1 MRRRK
6 SASKMPS
13 IFDEKVLLIDQDD
26 ALLAMKILAVVKNVQ
41 KYKCGNIE
49 IFDFKD
55 SNDFVINLTYQGRKY
70 AVYVSKAATDEEI
83 FDGLAKIARKKPELV
98 AALRDMKCKVYDP
111 VLKDRLASIVASI
124 SMLTA

>member
-1 MRRRK
+1 MGRRK
-6 SASKMPS
+6 SAQKMPS

-26 ALLAMKILAVVKNVQ
+26 ALLAMKILAIVKNVQ
-41 KYKCGNIE
+41 KYKCGDIE

-55 SNDFVINLTYQGRKY
+55 SNDFIIAHQGRKY
-70 AVYVSKAATDEEI
+70 AVYVSKDATDEEI

-111 VLKDRLASIVASI
+111 VLKDRLAFIVTSI